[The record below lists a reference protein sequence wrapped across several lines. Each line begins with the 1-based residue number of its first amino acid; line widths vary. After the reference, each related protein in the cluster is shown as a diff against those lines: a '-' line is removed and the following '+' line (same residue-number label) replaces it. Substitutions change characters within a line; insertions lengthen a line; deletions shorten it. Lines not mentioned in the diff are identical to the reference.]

1 MDIKDSILNAA
12 IELFSKNGFNG
23 VSIREIA
30 SLADVHF
37 ASIRYHF
44 GDKEDLYKAC
54 ISKHGESRL
63 ISAQR
68 FLMAEPKSY
77 EDMRLRLG
85 YAIEDVFRI
94 HNENP
99 FLTKLLLLEVE
110 STTTRSDLILRKTM
124 FAMTEVFSHFFQLCQ
139 DKKIIKKDLP
149 PLFLTQSL
157 MGVIHHFI
165 RTAPLRERM
174 LAQKSLK
181 QKENIAEMTENI
193 ITLFFGNKN
202 SHQDNLK

>member
-1 MDIKDSILNAA
+1 MNAKEDILNAA
-12 IELFSKNGFNG
+12 IELFSKRGFEG

-30 SLADVHF
+30 TLAKVHF

-63 ISAQR
+63 LSAKR
-68 FLMAEPKSY
+68 FLSSEPKSP

-110 STTTRSDLILRKTM
+110 SATPRSDLVLRKTM
-124 FAMTEVFSHFFQLCQ
+124 IAMTETFSAFFKSCQEKKFIDKSLDPHF
-139 DKKIIKKDLP
+139 I
-149 PLFLTQSL
+149 TQSL
-157 MGVIHHFI
+157 MGVLHHFI
-165 RTAPLRERM
+165 RTEPIRER
-174 LAQKSLK
+174 LLSHKNLK
-181 QKENIAEMTENI
+181 HQENKELMIENI
-193 ITLFFGNKN
+193 ITLFLGK
-202 SHQDNLK
+202 K